1 MVSTNDE
8 GVQYDKDSELVEQP
22 LDTNIIMTKWVYALK
37 FDGDSKISNKKTKI
51 VVQEFLQI

>member
-1 MVSTNDE
+1 MMKVFNMIKTQSI
-8 GVQYDKDSELVEQP
+8 YKLVEQP

>member
-1 MVSTNDE
+1 MMKEFNMIKTQSI
-8 GVQYDKDSELVEQP
+8 YKLVEQP

>member
-8 GVQYDKDSELVEQP
+8 GVQYDKGSELVEQP

-37 FDGDSKISNKKTKI
+37 LDGDSKISNKKTKI